1 VEQGTA
7 QPAAPTLRRR
17 VPQASLA
24 PGLRSSAVAP
34 DAVEPAALPVA
45 AEALSRYQARRQ
57 EATRIL
63 GESDEASDGR
73 TR

>member
-1 VEQGTA
+1 
-7 QPAAPTLRRR
+7 
-17 VPQASLA
+17 
-24 PGLRSSAVAP
+24 
-34 DAVEPAALPVA
+34 VA